1 MKNSFSSLSPLLR
14 SDALGLLMASVYLAP
29 DEEFSLSDLAR
40 RSGQSV
46 ASVMRDVD
54 RLVEAEYLSER
65 RVGRS
70 RLVSANRGHVMYSHF
85 SSIFIHSHGPLAVI
99 PRLLQE
105 VSGLD
110 SAFIFGSWASRYMGT
125 AGPSPQDVDVL
136 LIGGPTLSA
145 VSKFS
150 STASDLLLR
159 EVNPV
164 VVSADEWDKKSS
176 AFLKTLAKSKLLN
189 VLNRE

>member
-1 MKNSFSSLSPLLR
+1 MKNSFSPLSPLLR
-14 SDALGLLMASVYLAP
+14 SDALGLLMAAVYLAP
-29 DEEFSLSDLAR
+29 ETEFTLSELAR

-54 RLVEAEYLSER
+54 RLVEAEYLLER

-70 RLVSANRGHVMYSHF
+70 RLVCANKDHPLYSHF
-85 SSIFIHSHGPLAVI
+85 SAIFIHSHGPLAVI
-99 PRLLQE
+99 PNMLKE
-105 VSGLD
+105 VSGLE
-110 SAFIFGSWASRYMGT
+110 SAFIFGSWASRYRGT

-136 LIGGPTLSA
+136 LIGEPKLSA

-150 STASDLLLR
+150 TKASDLLLR

-164 VVSADEWDKKSS
+164 VVSAQDWNNQST
-176 AFLKTLAKSKLLN
+176 AFLKTLAKSELVN

>member
-1 MKNSFSSLSPLLR
+1 MKNSFSALSPLLR

-29 DEEFSLSDLAR
+29 DAEFTLSDLAR

-54 RLVEAEYLSER
+54 RLVEAEFLSER

-70 RLVSANRGHVMYSHF
+70 RLVSANKEHPLYFQF
-85 SSIFIHSHGPLAVI
+85 SAIFIHSHGPLAVI
-99 PRLLQE
+99 PNLLKE
-105 VSGLD
+105 VSGLEG
-110 SAFIFGSWASRYMGT
+110 AFIFGSWASRYRGT

-136 LIGGPTLSA
+136 LIGEPKLSA

-150 STASDLLLR
+150 TKASDLLLR

-164 VVSADEWDKKSS
+164 VVSAQDWNNQST
-176 AFLKTLAKSKLLN
+176 AFLKTLAKSELVN

>member
-1 MKNSFSSLSPLLR
+1 MKNSFSALNPLLR
-14 SDALGLLMASVYLAP
+14 SDALGFLMASVYLAP
-29 DEEFSLSDLAR
+29 HEEFSLSDLAR

-70 RLVSANRGHVMYSHF
+70 RLVSANKGHVLYSHF

-136 LIGGPTLSA
+136 LIGEPTLSA

-164 VVSADEWDKKSS
+164 VVSADEWDRKSS
-176 AFLKTLAKSKLLN
+176 AFLKTLAKSELVN

>member
-1 MKNSFSSLSPLLR
+1 MKNSFSALSPLLR

-29 DEEFSLSDLAR
+29 DAEFTLSDLAQ

-70 RLVSANRGHVMYSHF
+70 RLVSANKEHPLYLQF
-85 SSIFIHSHGPLAVI
+85 SAIFIHSHGPLAVI
-99 PRLLQE
+99 PNLLKE
-105 VSGLD
+105 VSGLEG
-110 SAFIFGSWASRYMGT
+110 AFIFGSWASRYMGT

-136 LIGGPTLSA
+136 LIGEPKLSA

-150 STASDLLLR
+150 TKASDLLLR

-164 VVSADEWDKKSS
+164 VVSAQDWNNQST
-176 AFLKTLAKSKLLN
+176 AFLKTLAKSELVN